1 MELKDVLD
9 RNCVASGADASSK
22 DDILN
27 EVARLA
33 SRSPVLKDVP
43 QARILELLQERE
55 KQGSTGFE
63 GGVAI
68 PHCSMDEIEDFA
80 VGVVTSRT
88 PIDFN
93 AMDGNPSQL
102 FFFIVGPKA
111 QRSRHVSLLSAIS
124 KIVRSKESINKLL
137 DTTSADELYERTLE
151 NIVFRSEETPAGPAS
166 MVHVFIQRD
175 DVFEDILQ
183 VFSETTENSLFV
195 DDVQDASAYLHELPL
210 FSALWTESP
219 NTTLKH
225 IRAVVRKS
233 QTNDVIRKISLIED
247 GIFETPGVMIAVQD
261 LQYFT
266 GSIEL

>member
-9 RNCVASGADASSK
+9 RNCVAAQVDASSK
-22 DDILN
+22 EQVLA

-33 SRSPVLKDVP
+33 VQNPVLQDVP
-43 QARILELLQERE
+43 QTRILELLQERE
-55 KQGSTGFE
+55 AQGSTGFE

-68 PHCSMDEIEDFA
+68 PHCSMDDIDGFA
-80 VGVVTSRT
+80 VGVVTTRDR
-88 PIDFN
+88 IDFN

-124 KIVRSKESINKLL
+124 KIVRSKESINRLL
-137 DTTSADELYERTLE
+137 DTKSADELYQRTLE
-151 NIVFRSEETPAGPAS
+151 SIVFRSEEAPPGPAS
-166 MVHVFIQRD
+166 MVHAFIQRD
-175 DVFEDILQ
+175 DLFEDILQ
-183 VFSETTENSLFV
+183 IFSETTESSLFV

-219 NTTLKH
+219 NTTVKH
-225 IRAVVRKS
+225 IRAVVQKS
-233 QTNDVIRKISLIED
+233 HTNDVIRKISLIED
-247 GIFETPGVMIAVQD
+247 GIFETSGVMVAVQD

>member
-9 RNCVASGADASSK
+9 QDCVSANVDMGSK
-22 DDILN
+22 DDVLA

-33 SRSPVLKDVP
+33 ANSPILKDIPKERV
-43 QARILELLQERE
+43 LDLLRERE
-55 KQGSTGFE
+55 SQGSTGFE

-68 PHCSMDEIEDFA
+68 PHCSMDEVEDFV
-80 VGVVTSRT
+80 VGVVTSRQ
-88 PIDFN
+88 PVDFQ

-111 QRSRHVSLLSAIS
+111 QRSRHVGLLSAIS
-124 KIVRSKESINKLL
+124 KVVRSKEAVNKLL
-137 DTTSADELYERTLE
+137 ETSSAEDLYKTTLRS
-151 NIVFRSEETPAGPAS
+151 IVFRSEETPAGPAS

-219 NTTLKH
+219 NTTVKH

-233 QTNDVIRKISLIED
+233 HTNDVIRKISLIED
-247 GIFETPGVMIAVQD
+247 GILETPGVMVAVQD